1 MKKQLL
7 ALFILTAILAV
18 SFAPDNGNAPLAL
31 YKQIDRKSA
40 PNTLSQAEKSNG
52 WSLLFDG
59 NTTSGW
65 HGYNLKTF
73 PDCWTVENGIL
84 TTITKTG
91 KESQDITTDKT
102 YRSFALSLDFKV
114 AKGSNSGVIYNV
126 KEDPKYKY
134 PYETG
139 PEVQIMD
146 FKPDQKAGLQS
157 LGANYGMY
165 VAKPFP
171 VKETGE
177 WNNIMLIVDGDHITQ
192 ILNGVIVVE
201 FDRNTP
207 EWKKLKDSGKWK
219 DYPDYGKYAEG
230 KIDLQNHGTP
240 IWFRNIKLKELKN

>member
-1 MKKQLL
+1 MKIIPAILL
-7 ALFILTAILAV
+7 LTAILVV
-18 SFAPDNGNAPLAL
+18 SFAPVKSTDPLNL
-31 YKQIDRKSA
+31 YSQIDHASA
-40 PNTLSQAEKSNG
+40 PNTLSKAEKTNG
-52 WSLLFDG
+52 WNLLFDG
-59 NTTSGW
+59 ETTSGW
-65 HGYNLKTF
+65 HGYNLKSF

-91 KESQDITTDKT
+91 NESQDITTDKT
-102 YRSFALSLDFKV
+102 YRSFALSIDFKV
-114 AKGSNSGVIYNV
+114 AKASNSGIIYNV

-134 PYETG
+134 SYETG

-146 FKPDQKAGLQS
+146 LKPDQKAGLQS

-171 VKETGE
+171 VKQTGE
-177 WNNIMLIVDGDHITQ
+177 WNNLMLIVDGDHITQ
-192 ILNGVIVVE
+192 IMNGVIAVE

-207 EWKKLKDSGKWK
+207 EWKKLKDTGKWK

-240 IWFRNIKLKELKN
+240 IWFRNIKLKELK

>member
-1 MKKQLL
+1 MKRIYLMFL
-7 ALFILTAILAV
+7 MVAFMAA
-18 SFAPDNGNAPLAL
+18 SFAKGNDPLAL
-31 YKQIDRKSA
+31 YKEIDRKSA
-40 PNTLSQAEKSNG
+40 PNTLSKAEQKAG

-59 NTTSGW
+59 KTTNGW
-65 HGYNLKTF
+65 HGYNLQEF
-73 PDCWTVENGIL
+73 PAIWTVENGTL
-84 TTITKTG
+84 TTNNKTG
-91 KESQDITTDKT
+91 KESQDITTDKS

-114 AKGSNSGVIYNV
+114 AKGSNSGIIYQV

-146 FKPDQKAGLQS
+146 YKPGQQAGLQS

-177 WNNIMLIVDGDHITQ
+177 WNSLMLIVDGDHVTQ
-192 ILNGVIVVE
+192 IINGVVIVE
-201 FDRNTP
+201 FDRYSP
-207 EWKKLKDSGKWK
+207 EWTKLKETGKWK
-219 DYPDYGKYAEG
+219 DYPDYGKFPEG

-240 IWFRNIKLKELKN
+240 IWYQNIKIKELK